1 MHVSVR
7 ACGCACAR
15 PAYKT
20 ASLFFR
26 RKASSDEDRKT
37 DRFKIGVLP
46 LAIIMDD
53 PCALKSHNRQTIK
66 DALTWTWS
74 TGASTHCGQ
83 PSRRWAGVGGG
94 RAGQPPPTSWTPTR
108 RGRGPSASTSSTL
121 CHCPSTSRPPATG
134 MVSAPGGSAPTRG
147 GGGRV
152 TGSLPRTGPQGD
164 QVRGPKPP
172 AVKKEGQGG
181 GQPPL

>member
-94 RAGQPPPTSWTPTR
+94 RVSPAHQLD
-108 RGRGPSASTSSTL
+108 A
-121 CHCPSTSRPPATG
+121 HATG
-134 MVSAPGGSAPTRG
+134 AGPIRVHQQHALPLPKHQPAARDGDGLCARRLCTDPG